1 MAKQALGLGS
11 SANDNSGDTLRA
23 GGDKINDNFN
33 EIYGAIGNGTTL
45 TVSVSNPAVGHVL
58 RYNGSTF
65 LPSDYTQLTSSL
77 DVNGNNIVSST
88 NGNIAIT
95 PNGTGNVSITNGS
108 VTNTFNGTTGI
119 IDLPTKVYYKNEYT
133 ALSAAPAA
141 ATYTG
146 YFFTV
151 DGDDNPYVNI
161 NITAG
166 GAGDVRA
173 KVLTEYSSVGLLS
186 DVDITTAAPTDGQ
199 VLKWVAASS
208 KFAPADDIQGTSG
221 STQNLFA
228 TFTGDSGSTT
238 ANTTTDT
245 LTIAGGSNITTAVAG
260 DTVTVNFSGTLVTTL
275 GSLSNADTSGLTQGD
290 SLFYNG
296 TNWVVTRS
304 PLTWWELGATSNAQN
319 FTFNGP
325 GFSTATNDPTIYVMR
340 GATYAFDNSTN
351 GGAHPFRIQS
361 SQGLSGTPYTTGQ
374 SGSGTAV
381 LYWTVPMDSPTTL
394 YYQCTIH
401 SQMNGTITIVG

>member
-11 SANDNSGDTLRA
+11 AANDNSGDTLRA
-23 GGDKINDNFN
+23 GGDKINDNFT

-45 TVSVSNPAVGHVL
+45 TLNVTNPAVGQVL

-65 LPSDYTQLTSSL
+65 LPSDYTQLTSAL
-77 DVNGNNIVSST
+77 DVNGNSIVSAS
-88 NGNIAIT
+88 NGNIAID
-95 PNGTGNVSITNGS
+95 PNGTGNVTIANGS
-108 VTNTFNGTTGI
+108 ITNTFNGTTGI
-119 IDLPTKVYYKNEYT
+119 IDLPTKVYYKNEYS

-173 KVLTEYSSVGLLS
+173 KVLTEYSSIGLLS

-199 VLKWVAASS
+199 VLKWVAESN
-208 KFAPADDIQGTSG
+208 KFAPANDIQGTSG

-228 TFTGDSGSTT
+228 TVAGDSGSTT

-245 LTIAGGSNITTAVAG
+245 LTVAGGTNITTAVVG
-260 DTVTVNFSGTLVTTL
+260 DTVTVNFSGTLVSTFTAL
-275 GSLSNADTSGLTQGD
+275 TDTDMSGITQGD

-296 TNWVVTRS
+296 TNWVVSRS
-304 PLTWWELGATSNAQN
+304 PLTWWELGATGNAQN

-325 GFSTATNDPTIYVMR
+325 GFSAATNDPQIYVQR

-361 SQGLSGTPYTTGQ
+361 SAGLSGTPYTTGQ

-381 LYWTVPMDSPTTL
+381 LYWTVPMDAPGTL

-401 SQMNGTITIVG
+401 SQMNGTITVVS

>member
-11 SANDNSGDTLRA
+11 AANDNSGDTLRA
-23 GGDKINDNFN
+23 GGDKINDNFT

-45 TVSVSNPAVGHVL
+45 TLNVTNPAVGQVL

-65 LPSDYTQLTSSL
+65 LPSDYTQLTSAL
-77 DVNGNNIVSST
+77 DVNGNSIVSAS
-88 NGNIAIT
+88 NGNIAID
-95 PNGTGNVSITNGS
+95 PNGTGNVTIANGS
-108 VTNTFNGTTGI
+108 ITNTFNGTTGI
-119 IDLPTKVYYKNEYT
+119 IDLPTKVYYKNEYS

-146 YFFTV
+146 YFITV

-173 KVLTEYSSVGLLS
+173 KVLTEYSSIGLLS

-199 VLKWVAASS
+199 VLKWVAASN
-208 KFAPADDIQGTSG
+208 KFAPANDIQGTSG

-228 TFTGDSGSTT
+228 TVAGDSGSTT

-245 LTIAGGSNITTAVAG
+245 LTVAGGTNITTAVVG
-260 DTVTVNFSGTLVTTL
+260 DTVTVNFSGTLVSTFTAL
-275 GSLSNADTSGLTQGD
+275 TDTDMSGITQGD

-296 TNWVVTRS
+296 TNWVVSRS

-325 GFSTATNDPTIYVMR
+325 GFSAATNDPQIYVQR
-340 GATYAFDNSTN
+340 GATYAFDNSVN

-361 SQGLSGTPYTTGQ
+361 SAGLSGTPYTTGQ

-381 LYWTVPMDSPTTL
+381 LYWTVPMDAPGTL

-401 SQMNGTITIVG
+401 SQMNGTITVVS